1 MNDEID
7 QLRTE
12 LAELRESTRL
22 MMAMLTTATAISPD
36 SATAAKTIA
45 AMLRDAEAAEPRSDT
60 FWEAATGV
68 LKMLTSAAL
77 RQHPADDELRDLHH
91 GVRPK
96 RH

>member
-1 MNDEID
+1 MNEIEE
-7 QLRTE
+7 LRAE

-45 AMLRDAEAAEPRSDT
+45 DMLRDAEAAQPRSDT

-77 RQHPADDELRDLHH
+77 RQHPNDADLLDLHH
-91 GVRPK
+91 GVRPN